1 MVCRNGGSG
10 GVALVGRCRN
20 GLVGVLGRCRNGLVG
35 RCRTGVVGRT
45 CLILIFYVV
54 LPSQPGRRR
63 ASCTYV
69 TGIKETKD
77 GESYLQVTGSD
88 MDAAMVLLRLWRFV
102 ENDIL

>member
-1 MVCRNGGSG
+1 MLDSNVLCNLLGDWSQWLTNP
-10 GVALVGRCRN
+10 VASEW
-20 GLVGVLGRCRNGLVG
+20 
-35 RCRTGVVGRT
+35 
-45 CLILIFYVV
+45 IYEV